1 MKLQS
6 KLNLTKETLRS
17 LDAKEAED
25 VAGAYPYTRALPDG
39 GCWSDACVSFDTRVF
54 HPCIQLP

>member
-54 HPCIQLP
+54 HPCL